1 MTDSIDMVAVMEAAK
16 RWREYDYCD
25 DEFASMD
32 AWPLAEFAA
41 RILDMPP
48 EVRETVEEFVKPKQ
62 ITSLEALGI
71 TTNALL
77 IARWFA
83 TQTHPPG
90 GSR

>member
-1 MTDSIDMVAVMEAAK
+1 MTDPIDMHAIHDAAERL
-16 RWREYDYCD
+16 RWGQADPND
-25 DEFASMD
+25 HKL
-32 AWPLAEFAA
+32 LAAFAA
-41 RILDMPP
+41 RVLAMPP
-48 EVRETVEEFVKPKQ
+48 EVREAVEEFVKPKQ